1 MERFSIM
8 SRVFTA
14 CLPLFF
20 LVGVANLASADN
32 PIPPSTITDEYRING
47 FALSV
52 QAWSF
57 NRFTT
62 FEAIE
67 KTAASGA
74 KCIELF
80 PGQKMV
86 AGQDVKV
93 EPGMPVEAIKALKEK
108 LAKHNIKATAFGV
121 VGVSRNEAD
130 ARKLFEFAKELGITC
145 INTESTDAI
154 DTIEKLVKE
163 FDIRVGIHNH
173 PRRDNDP
180 NYKVW
185 DPNYILELVNDR
197 DPRIGA
203 CADTGHWVRTGL
215 DPIECL
221 NILKGRIV
229 SSHFKDLNQKGG
241 SAHDVPW
248 GTGIS
253 DAKGQLAFLRSSG
266 FDGPVSVEYEH
277 NWDNNLPNI
286 TECVEFVKN
295 YK

>member
-1 MERFSIM
+1 M
-8 SRVFTA
+8 SRVFA
-14 CLPLFF
+14 FCLPLLL
-20 LVGVANLASADN
+20 LVGVANHASAEK
-32 PIPPSTITDEYRING
+32 PIPPSSIKADSRING
-47 FALSV
+47 FAVSV

-80 PGQKMV
+80 PGQKMS
-86 AGQDVKV
+86 ADQDAKV
-93 EPGMPVEAIKALKEK
+93 EPGMPAEALKALKDK

-121 VGVSRNEAD
+121 VGVSKDETE
-130 ARKLFEFAKELGITC
+130 ARKLFQFAKELGITC

-154 DTIEKLVKE
+154 DTIEKLAKE

-185 DPNYILELVNDR
+185 DPKYILELVKDR
-197 DPRIGA
+197 DPRVGA

-229 SSHFKDLNQKGG
+229 SSHFKDLNQKGNG
-241 SAHDVPW
+241 AHDVPW

-253 DAKGQLAFLRSSG
+253 DAKGQLAFLRASG
-266 FDGPVSVEYEH
+266 FDGPMSVEYEH

-286 TECVEFVKN
+286 TDCVEFVKN
-295 YK
+295 FK